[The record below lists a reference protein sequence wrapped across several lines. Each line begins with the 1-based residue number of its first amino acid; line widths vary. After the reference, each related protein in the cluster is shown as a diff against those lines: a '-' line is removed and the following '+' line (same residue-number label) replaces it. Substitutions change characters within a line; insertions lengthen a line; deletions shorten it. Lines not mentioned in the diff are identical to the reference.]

1 VGDTAE
7 PTVADVVESSTVRPG
22 ATTTA
27 PGTTTPDPMVVVL
40 VVVLPGVVVVTTS
53 DVVLPRLVPLTEL
66 LTEPLSALLV
76 ELLVVVEPLKVLGV
90 VGDVVITEVVEG
102 EVGLVVD
109 PLVALEDG
117 VVACALD
124 VVVSDVVA
132 CVCGAL
138 VDWAN
143 AVDVSA
149 SAVKSERLRSLMG
162 TS

>member
-27 PGTTTPDPMVVVL
+27 PGTITPDPMVVVL

-53 DVVLPRLVPLTEL
+53 DVVVPG
-66 LTEPLSALLV
+66 
-76 ELLVVVEPLKVLGV
+76 LVVVTTSEV
-90 VGDVVITEVVEG
+90 VEGEVVAVVEG

-124 VVVSDVVA
+124 VVVSDVVV
-132 CVCGAL
+132 CVCGVL
-138 VDWAN
+138 IDWAN

-149 SAVKSERLRSLMG
+149 SAVKSDRLRSLMG